1 MQMKHLR
8 RSRQLLEKLNLKLS
22 EANRIKNSYIGHY
35 LDATFKLVNQLD
47 NFVLVGQQK
56 LDSKQYD
63 SLSSMIHNL
72 NSDFN
77 RKSAFADFDR
87 TFCLCSRH
95 SSRASIHCFNQ
106 MISLFWKI
114 KVH

>member
-1 MQMKHLR
+1 MKHLR

-56 LDSKQYD
+56 LENKQYD

-72 NSDFN
+72 NSVLTG
-77 RKSAFADFDR
+77 KV
-87 TFCLCSRH
+87 LLLILIGH
-95 SSRASIHCFNQ
+95 SCPYFQHLSKISIHCFNR
-106 MISLFWKI
+106 MINLHWRI
-114 KVH
+114 KMR